1 MATKEKESSRLSRED
16 EDGVVGG
23 FVVVGVAGGLVGVVV
38 GLVGVVVGLVG
49 VVVGVVAGA
58 VVGVV
63 GAGGR

>member
-1 MATKEKESSRLSRED
+1 MATKEKESPRLSRED

-23 FVVVGVAGGLVGVVV
+23 FVVVGAG

-58 VVGVV
+58 VVGVE
-63 GAGGR
+63 GAGR